1 MFRNGFKSL
10 REIADYWEY
19 LIRNGNTS
27 GAERSMKSSLN
38 FWKERHNGFNY
49 SVHPRVGD
57 FYWIEYGN
65 NLDPEM
71 SYEHIGLIIKVNNR
85 LLHTIAITTPKPS
98 NAFHMNAFNS
108 SDNPLGNT
116 LFIKLKTSDFP
127 FLNHDSVAK
136 VSEIISVSKKR
147 LGRKLYHM
155 DISNPLIQEIIKL
168 AHKNLFDDFDYKI
181 NQLNKENSL
190 LKLKLELANIPCEV
204 LDKADISIDA
214 KYNAT
219 TKKLSNNKLEL
230 KLTDSYGQSETK
242 IINLK
247 QNEQI

>member
-85 LLHTIAITTPKPS
+85 LLYGKDIIS
-98 NAFHMNAFNS
+98 C
-108 SDNPLGNT
+108 
-116 LFIKLKTSDFP
+116 KTSS
-127 FLNHDSVAK
+127 LV
-136 VSEIISVSKKR
+136 II
-147 LGRKLYHM
+147 
-155 DISNPLIQEIIKL
+155 
-168 AHKNLFDDFDYKI
+168 
-181 NQLNKENSL
+181 
-190 LKLKLELANIPCEV
+190 
-204 LDKADISIDA
+204 
-214 KYNAT
+214 
-219 TKKLSNNKLEL
+219 
-230 KLTDSYGQSETK
+230 
-242 IINLK
+242 
-247 QNEQI
+247 